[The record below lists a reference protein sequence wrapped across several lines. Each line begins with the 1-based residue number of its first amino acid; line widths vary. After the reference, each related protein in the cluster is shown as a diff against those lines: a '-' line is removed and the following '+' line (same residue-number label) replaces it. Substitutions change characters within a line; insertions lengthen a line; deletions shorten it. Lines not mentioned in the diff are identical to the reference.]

1 MASGSKTPSIVLP
14 KAGDNVNATLLAKRN
29 KECIAIL
36 EKRRL
41 YPQPRRIWGP
51 HIGVSKWNRGGQVIV
66 FLFEGPS
73 PRLLYTQ
80 VVASCF

>member
-1 MASGSKTPSIVLP
+1 MASGSATPSIVLP

-41 YPQPRRIWGP
+41 YPQTRRIQGRT
-51 HIGVSKWNRGGQVIV
+51 IGVSIWNRGGQVIV
-66 FLFEGPS
+66 LLFEGPS
-73 PRLLYTQ
+73 PRLI
-80 VVASCF
+80 